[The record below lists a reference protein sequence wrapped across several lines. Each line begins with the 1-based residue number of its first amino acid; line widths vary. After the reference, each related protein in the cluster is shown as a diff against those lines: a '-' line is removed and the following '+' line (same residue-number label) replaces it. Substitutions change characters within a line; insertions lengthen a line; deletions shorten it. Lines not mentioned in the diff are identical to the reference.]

1 MLAPE
6 APAAAEEPSEPEAAV
21 VPEDLD
27 LGTGRAARHGRLSGR
42 TYRYV
47 ERRQPVDVYRPDR
60 TLHFDEGLPVDGALN
75 AVDVLDLGGNQ
86 ESRGAS
92 ARGDGG
98 ERRLDVWG

>member
-1 MLAPE
+1 MLAPG
-6 APAAAEEPSEPEAAV
+6 APAAAEEPSEPKAAV
-21 VPEDLD
+21 VPEELD
-27 LGTGRAARHGRLSGR
+27 LEVEQPAGGRLSGR
-42 TYRYV
+42 TYV

>member
-1 MLAPE
+1 MHPQAKETGQVYQKSCLA
-6 APAAAEEPSEPEAAV
+6 
-21 VPEDLD
+21 
-27 LGTGRAARHGRLSGR
+27 LSGR
-42 TYRYV
+42 TYV
-47 ERRQPVDVYRPDR
+47 EWRQPVDVYRPDR

>member
-1 MLAPE
+1 MRNL
-6 APAAAEEPSEPEAAV
+6 
-21 VPEDLD
+21 L
-27 LGTGRAARHGRLSGR
+27 
-42 TYRYV
+42 
-47 ERRQPVDVYRPDR
+47 QPVDVYRPDR
-60 TLHFDEGLPVDGALN
+60 TLHFDEGLPMDGALN